1 MMPYK
6 CLKHVV
12 VIRPVRLL
20 LRVNVPLTLPNPLQ
34 TVVIVTLCPE
44 LLNALFRLFSISFK
58 NEIVLITVEFDW

>member
-6 CLKHVV
+6 CLKHVI

-34 TVVIVTLCPE
+34 TEVILMPRPE
-44 LLNALFRLFSISFK
+44 LLNVLLRIFSISFK
-58 NEIVLITVEFDW
+58 NEIVLIAVEPDG